1 MSPPTALAI
10 RNLDR
15 QRYVA
20 SGVQRSWDDSQLNKA
35 CRRLQRLT
43 VVSGTVDVRGQRFSI
58 AEHGASKE
66 CGPRRAWG
74 EGTVRRGPVRF

>member
-1 MSPPTALAI
+1 MYAVSAFHDHILA
-10 RNLDR
+10 
-15 QRYVA
+15 A
-20 SGVQRSWDDSQLNKA
+20 
-35 CRRLQRLT
+35 
-43 VVSGTVDVRGQRFSI
+43 I